1 MAVCM
6 SIRVM
11 TAVWSIDLPDSQKI
25 VLLALADCANDEGLC
40 WPSMASLAKKCSKG
54 ERTVQGVIRELVA
67 AGHLT
72 RTEVVGKGCRY
83 VVHPRSDCA
92 PQPLR
97 PRKDRSPPPQP
108 LRDTPAAA
116 APKPSKNH
124 QEPSEDAYASKARV
138 AAKPRKVPMTMDWE
152 PTDLS
157 GDVGELLAQWPP
169 GRMESELADFR
180 EYWVEDGTKRPG
192 WDRTFRS
199 RIRAIHDR
207 VMREA
212 RDGRNAQRTAQH
224 GGNLAA
230 PSGRPMGRTEAAAR
244 AAAGMVSPGKPGG
257 DHAGPSALPDHRRA
271 IGYVP

>member
-1 MAVCM
+1 M

-92 PQPLR
+92 PQPLH
-97 PRKDRSPPPQP
+97 PRKDCTPPPQP

-124 QEPSEDAYASKARV
+124 QEPPEDCSSDDEPLKPEHVLEAWNEMAAAIGKPKVRDFTPERRQAVKARLGQFTLDDFATV
-138 AAKPRKVPMTMDWE
+138 FANIRSSQFLREWRGCGFDW
-152 PTDLS
+152 
-157 GDVGELLAQWPP
+157 
-169 GRMESELADFR
+169 
-180 EYWVEDGTKRPG
+180 
-192 WDRTFRS
+192 
-199 RIRAIHDR
+199 
-207 VMREA
+207 VMKKANFLKILE
-212 RDGRNAQRTAQH
+212 
-224 GGNLAA
+224 GNYN
-230 PSGRPMGRTEAAAR
+230 G
-244 AAAGMVSPGKPGG
+244 
-257 DHAGPSALPDHRRA
+257 
-271 IGYVP
+271 